1 MYNFERHIMLSS
13 TLDLL
18 GDLINGIV
26 WFVNGLAS
34 GDPLYAWGSSF

>member
-1 MYNFERHIMLSS
+1 MLSS

-26 WFVNGLAS
+26 WFFNGFAS
-34 GDPLYAWGSSF
+34 GDPLRAWGSSF

>member
-1 MYNFERHIMLSS
+1 MLSS

-18 GDLINGIV
+18 GDLIGAIV
-26 WFVNGLAS
+26 WFANGLAS